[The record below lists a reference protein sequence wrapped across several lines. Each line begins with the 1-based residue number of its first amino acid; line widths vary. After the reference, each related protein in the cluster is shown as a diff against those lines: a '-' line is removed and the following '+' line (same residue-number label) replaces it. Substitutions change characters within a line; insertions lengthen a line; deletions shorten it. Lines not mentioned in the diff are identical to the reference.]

1 MNYNDDENTVHELD
15 LLEEQAQA
23 LTDEPLNGEQV
34 LAYLQSHTDFFK
46 QYANELADLSLP
58 SGEGNV
64 ISMAQW
70 QTQTLRE
77 QAQSHQTRLEKLL
90 SQAASNQKTHDK
102 LFNLVMHWL
111 AQNNEQALPALIER
125 DLKRSFG
132 LDAVKVLVW
141 RESNRSVLYPLGSAW
156 SDNLVAHTKSLHKP
170 YCGPAKGFAAEYLLN
185 HNTASLAMIPLW
197 HAREHECVG
206 VLLLASNDV
215 QRFTTD
221 MGTHFL
227 HTIGL
232 MAGAALSRVD
242 AVVMPEHLSI
252 KHAD

>member
-1 MNYNDDENTVHELD
+1 MHYSDDDNTVHELD
-15 LLEEQAQA
+15 LLSDEQEQA
-23 LTDEPLNGEQV
+23 LTDAPLSAEQV
-34 LAYLQSHTDFFK
+34 LAYLKKHPDFFK
-46 QYANELADLSLP
+46 DHADTLTDLPLP

-77 QAQSHQTRLEKLL
+77 KANTHQTRLEKLL
-90 SQAASNQKTHDK
+90 TQAANNQKTHDK

-111 AQNNEQALPALIER
+111 AQNQVEALPRLVER
-125 DLKRSFG
+125 DLKRIFG
-132 LDAVKVLVW
+132 LDATKVVVW
-141 RESNRSVLYPLGSAW
+141 RDSTRSILYPVGNEW
-156 SDNLVAHTKSLHKP
+156 SDSLVAFIKSLHKP
-170 YCGPAKGFAAEYLLN
+170 YCGPTKGFEAEALLSDSMK
-185 HNTASLAMIPLW
+185 SLAMIPLW
-197 HAREHECVG
+197 HAREHDCVG
-206 VLLLASNDV
+206 VLLLASVDE

-242 AVVMPEHLSI
+242 ALVMPEHLSI
-252 KHAD
+252 KE

>member
-90 SQAASNQKTHDK
+90 
-102 LFNLVMHWL
+102 
-111 AQNNEQALPALIER
+111 
-125 DLKRSFG
+125 
-132 LDAVKVLVW
+132 
-141 RESNRSVLYPLGSAW
+141 
-156 SDNLVAHTKSLHKP
+156 
-170 YCGPAKGFAAEYLLN
+170 
-185 HNTASLAMIPLW
+185 
-197 HAREHECVG
+197 
-206 VLLLASNDV
+206 LASGEQPKNP
-215 QRFTTD
+215 R
-221 MGTHFL
+221 
-227 HTIGL
+227 
-232 MAGAALSRVD
+232 
-242 AVVMPEHLSI
+242 
-252 KHAD
+252 